1 MVEEQV
7 IAYAIPGHD
16 DGGRLVCYGNKDAK
30 RIVFFCGGWPDDCSV
45 FSPLAQRLAA
55 SNSNLLC
62 GVTCLPGYDY
72 TTHSEYR
79 RSAFSTSEVNSSL
92 REACKVLR
100 TTVSTNANAQLTG
113 IFHDWGCVF
122 GAMLVNRVHKDT
134 PRYFSSLVYFDILPP
149 LHNSLG
155 VKRSV
160 NIKQAVCVTFYTS
173 LFAVCHGI
181 QRYLSFYL
189 AAPILAVGFG
199 LLNVL
204 GLFPTR
210 RVDGLTFRSTQQP
223 KLTPRR
229 IMYMQYPY
237 FNVYK
242 ALLMGERR
250 TMAGFCLPVS
260 LQETPVMYLYGLD
273 KNLQFHN
280 DNMLAWLI
288 QEAAREGSSSKVI
301 SVPSA
306 GHWLYLQQADVCYE
320 AVQEFLS
327 QS

>member
-1 MVEEQV
+1 MGEQQV

-55 SNSNLLC
+55 NHKDLLC

-79 RSAFSTSEVNSSL
+79 RSAFSTSEVIASL

-100 TTVSTNANAQLTG
+100 TTVSTNVEAQMTA

-149 LHNSLG
+149 VHKSLG

-160 NIKQAVCVTFYTS
+160 NVKQAVCFTLYTS
-173 LFAVCHGI
+173 LFAFCHCV
-181 QRYLSFYL
+181 QRYLSLYL
-189 AAPILAVGFG
+189 AAPILAAGFG
-199 LLNVL
+199 LIHVL
-204 GLFPTR
+204 GLSPTR
-210 RVDGLTFRSTQQP
+210 RIDSLTFRSTQLP
-223 KLTPRR
+223 KLTLRR
-229 IMYMQYPY
+229 IIYKQYPY
-237 FNVYK
+237 FNMYK
-242 ALLMGERR
+242 GLLIDDKR
-250 TMAGFCLPVS
+250 TIAGFHLPVS
-260 LQETPVMYLYGLD
+260 LQETPVLYMYGVD
-273 KNLQFHN
+273 KNFDFHD

-288 QEAAREGSSSKVI
+288 QEADKEGSSSKVI
-301 SVPSA
+301 SVPNA
-306 GHWLYLQQADVCYE
+306 GHWLYLQQADICYE
-320 AVQEFLS
+320 AIQKFLS